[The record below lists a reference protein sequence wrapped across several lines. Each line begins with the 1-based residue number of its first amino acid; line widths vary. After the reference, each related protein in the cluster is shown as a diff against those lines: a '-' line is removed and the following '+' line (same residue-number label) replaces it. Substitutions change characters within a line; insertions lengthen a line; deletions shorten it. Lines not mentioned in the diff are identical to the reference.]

1 MCSFQELWA
10 FQSESTGPLL
20 TSLLAFPF
28 NQPLPQHG
36 LSGNTPLQRPA
47 DPQHHIGTFT
57 RSRACPNSASVPQQ
71 DQSEGAPVNGR
82 PQIPVPSL
90 RDRRAA
96 VPTAKPF
103 SCFPDPDPNPLPL
116 PHIKPSAQ
124 LSRAWTLAASSPGAP
139 CTLGSRQAPG
149 GTCPQMPRAKVSVTL
164 GHRDSQCWPRTLS
177 AWPKSQQPPGAD
189 YESVCCSGQ
198 NSDTHSKLSTPCVN
212 KKYTQHTVNPLGSTE
227 ND

>member
-47 DPQHHIGTFT
+47 EPQHHIGTFT

-139 CTLGSRQAPG
+139 CTLGSRQPQAAPAPK
-149 GTCPQMPRAKVSVTL
+149 CPRLRCLSHSAIV
-164 GHRDSQCWPRTLS
+164 TLS
-177 AWPKSQQPPGAD
+177 AGPGPFLRGPNHSNLPEQTMSLSAAQDRTQILTVSSQPH
-189 YESVCCSGQ
+189 V
-198 NSDTHSKLSTPCVN
+198 
-212 KKYTQHTVNPLGSTE
+212 
-227 ND
+227 